1 MSPNPAN
8 SFLAEHARL
17 LLESYRRLLGKDLMP
32 PGERVQRAKA
42 LYEALFVAVSHD
54 TAADPIFNYANLA
67 AQRSCPTVTRRASA
81 SAARTADC
89 SSAAAF
95 MPRCGRCSSSS
106 RRRKPGA
113 VELKSSAS

>member
-1 MSPNPAN
+1 MSPNPAS
-8 SFLAEHARL
+8 SFLAEHVRL

-42 LYEALFVAVSHD
+42 LYEAPFVVVSHD

-81 SAARTADC
+81 SAGSGYPAARN
-89 SSAAAF
+89 
-95 MPRCGRCSSSS
+95 
-106 RRRKPGA
+106 
-113 VELKSSAS
+113 SASRSRAQFSRTRAS